1 MSMIVNILENFLGT
15 PSSHYEGKSQV
26 AFDCPMCA
34 QDKGLYDGDGRGN
47 LAVNYKQ
54 GVYKC
59 WSCWERN
66 NMYGSLLWLI
76 QKYGNE
82 QHYKDYLLIAP
93 KLIHDRHK
101 KEIDEVIIKVKYP
114 ESYKEFSKS
123 TPYHTQYGEAS
134 RYVKGRGLPD
144 SILKRFKIGFT
155 CDGRRRE
162 RIIIPS
168 YDMNGELNYYIAR
181 SWNKWNKAKY
191 MNPES
196 DVEAKSKQDII
207 FNEGLI
213 NWDSTIYLVEGAFDH
228 IVTPNSIPLLGKFI
242 SEVLFDTLQSR
253 AKGDIVIVLDG
264 GAEEKR
270 DALLLYKRLNTLNL
284 YNRIKIVYLLDK
296 FDLSLIYEKSGPKG
310 IITTLKT
317 AHKLQESRL

>member
-15 PSSHYEGKSQV
+15 PASHYEGKSQV

-34 QDKGLYDGDGRGN
+34 QDKGMYDGDGRGN
-47 LAVNYKQ
+47 LAINYKK

-76 QKYGNE
+76 KKYGNK
-82 QHYKDYLLIAP
+82 QHLKDYLLIAP
-93 KLIHDRHK
+93 KIIQDK
-101 KEIDEVIIKVKYP
+101 KEVSEIIIKVKYP
-114 ESYKEFSKS
+114 ESFRKFSES
-123 TPYHTQYGEAS
+123 TPYHTQYSEATA
-134 RYVKGRGLPD
+134 YVKGRGLPD
-144 SILKRFKIGFT
+144 SILKRFNVGYT

-168 YDMNGELNYYIAR
+168 YDINGELNYYIAR
-181 SWNKWNKAKY
+181 SWNKWNAAKY

-207 FNEGLI
+207 FNEGKI

-242 SEVLFDTLQSR
+242 SDILFHTLQTK
-253 AKGDIVIVLDG
+253 AKGDIVIILDG
-264 GAEEKR
+264 GKEEKK
-270 DALLLYKRLNTLNL
+270 DAILLYKKLNTLNL
-284 YNRIKIVYLLDK
+284 YNRIKVVFLVKDY
-296 FDLSLIYEKSGPKG
+296 DLSLIYQESGPKG
-310 IITTLKT
+310 IIRTCKT
-317 AHKLQESRL
+317 AHKLTESRL